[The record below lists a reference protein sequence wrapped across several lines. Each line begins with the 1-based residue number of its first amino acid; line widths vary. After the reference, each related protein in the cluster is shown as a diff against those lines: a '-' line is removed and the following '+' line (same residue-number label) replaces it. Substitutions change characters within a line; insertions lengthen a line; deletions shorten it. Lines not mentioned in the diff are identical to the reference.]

1 LQGASPKNTQKYPRN
16 KRHWNSQKQFSV
28 SDFQTNFFGGI
39 VSVTDKYLKYSIG
52 KKQVMGVLG
61 LALCGFAFAHMTGNF
76 LVFQG
81 ADKFNAYGDFLHNL
95 PAFRLIE
102 ISLAALFLAHIVM
115 GLMLAYQNRKAR
127 PQGYAVKRSS
137 GGATLGSSTIAY
149 TGTYFIVF
157 LVVHLMN
164 IRFHILP
171 APVAGATE
179 YDVTAA
185 VLANPVWTAFYVI
198 SAIVLGFHLSHGLQ
212 SSFQSLGF
220 YSRQYTPLLKKISV
234 LYGIAIAVGYSAI
247 AIFLLAKHG

>member
-1 LQGASPKNTQKYPRN
+1 MVNSSEQQRN
-16 KRHWNSQKQFSV
+16 SKKHFIV
-28 SDFQTNFFGGI
+28 TDFYQPHYFFGELHI
-39 VSVTDKYLKYSIG
+39 MSVTDKYLKHSIG

-61 LALCGFAFAHMTGNF
+61 LALCAFAFGHMTGNF

-95 PAFRLIE
+95 PMFRLIE
-102 ISLAALFLAHIVM
+102 ISLATLFLAHIVM
-115 GLMLAYQNRKAR
+115 GITLAYQNRKAR
-127 PQGYAVKRSS
+127 PQGYAVNRSS

-149 TGTYFIVF
+149 TGVYFILF

-171 APVAGATE
+171 TPVAGASE

-185 VLANPVWTAFYVI
+185 VMANPVWAIFYVV
-198 SAIVLGFHLSHGLQ
+198 SSIVLGIHLSHGLQ

-220 YSRQYTPLLKKISV
+220 YSRQYTPILKKIS
-234 LYGIAIAVGYSAI
+234 LAYGIVITVGYSAI
-247 AIFLLAKHG
+247 ALFLLAKHG